1 MGKSMY
7 AKGGRGHSKH
17 TCVYDGGGGPNFSH
31 FFAYIL
37 NEGPEAR
44 GVETI
49 VFFWE

>member
-1 MGKSMY
+1 MQREGEVIANILVCIMGE
-7 AKGGRGHSKH
+7 
-17 TCVYDGGGGPNFSH
+17 GGPNFSH

-37 NEGPEAR
+37 NEGPKAR